1 MILASILSMIM
12 IIIQPIH
19 YFDGTL
25 TWGIFFASLVVITIL
40 FIIAHIVPKLSIV
53 SFMIDI
59 HEANQDQDEQLED
72 QEPYFFDLSS
82 VSYYPKKLIYKLKEV
97 F

>member
-1 MILASILSMIM
+1 MIM

-25 TWGIFFASLVVITIL
+25 NWGIFFASLVVITIL
-40 FIIAHIVPKLSIV
+40 FLIAHIVPKLSIV

-72 QEPYFFDLSS
+72 QEPYFFDTSQLLSF
-82 VSYYPKKLIYKLKEV
+82 PKKLATLIKS
-97 F
+97 

>member
-25 TWGIFFASLVVITIL
+25 NWGIFFASLVVITIL
-40 FIIAHIVPKLSIV
+40 FLIAHIVPNLPIV
-53 SFMIDI
+53 SFIREIHQSNLDDI
-59 HEANQDQDEQLED
+59 KEQELEAETIAKYQD
-72 QEPYFFDLSS
+72 
-82 VSYYPKKLIYKLKEV
+82 
-97 F
+97 